1 MDTILNRRTALKL
14 AAGAAGIYAI
24 YPGRRTFAAASE
36 YNLAVEKGRITVDGI
51 SSRAKMMGG
60 SVPAPT
66 LHWREGEEVV
76 IHATNRMDEPTS
88 IHWHGL
94 LLVGVMDGA
103 PGFNGY
109 VAIQPGETYTYRF
122 RLRQSGTYWYHSHS
136 AMQEQMG
143 MYGAIVIAPKEPETA
158 AADRDYVVVLSD
170 HTREDPRR
178 VFANLKADA
187 GYYNRGKRTLLDFF
201 RDAKRDGLDAT
212 IKDRKEWGDMRMDP
226 TQALSARV
234 AVNEWGEEELGR
246 ALRDLGEER
255 HWRRLA
261 GRIVQFRAARG
272 GIETT
277 GELVEALGAK
287 GWKPYHSR
295 RGRGRGGGRRAGPAL
310 HPATRTF
317 QALRIAVNE
326 ELQSVESALP
336 AAIDALAPGGR
347 LGVISFHS
355 LEDRLVKWA
364 FRKAAGQART
374 APLSKQEK
382 FSGVREGPDVGGE
395 ARVRILTKRPLTAA
409 PEEVAEN
416 PRSRSA
422 KLRVVEKL

>member
-1 MDTILNRRTALKL
+1 MLLRECLGAFAGRELGVFADCTLGLGGHSGAVLAEHPEVRTFVGVDKDPRALEIARGRL
-14 AAGAAGIYAI
+14 SAGGAAGLRAPPAAMHFVRGDFRELPEHLRGAGL
-24 YPGRRTFAAASE
+24 PGEGAA
-36 YNLAVEKGRITVDGI
+36 DGI
-51 SSRAKMMGG
+51 LMDLGFSSLQVDDPER
-60 SVPAPT
+60 
-66 LHWREGEEVV
+66 
-76 IHATNRMDEPTS
+76 
-88 IHWHGL
+88 
-94 LLVGVMDGA
+94 
-103 PGFNGY
+103 GFS
-109 VAIQPGETYTYRF
+109 F
-122 RLRQSGTYWYHSHS
+122 L
-136 AMQEQMG
+136 
-143 MYGAIVIAPKEPETA
+143 
-158 AADRDYVVVLSD
+158 
-170 HTREDPRR
+170 
-178 VFANLKADA
+178 
-187 GYYNRGKRTLLDFF
+187 
-201 RDAKRDGLDAT
+201 RDGPL
-212 IKDRKEWGDMRMDP
+212 DMRMDP
-226 TQALSARV
+226 AQTLSARV

-246 ALRDLGEER
+246 VLRDLGEER

-272 GIETT
+272 SIETT

-287 GWKPYHSR
+287 GWKPYHAR
-295 RGRGRGGGRRAGPAL
+295 RGRGPGGGRRAGPAL

-317 QALRIAVNE
+317 QALRIAVNG

-364 FRKAAGQART
+364 FRRAAGQARA

-382 FSGVREGPDVGGE
+382 FSGVRAGVTGPELGGTDA

-409 PEEVAEN
+409 PEEVEEN

>member
-1 MDTILNRRTALKL
+1 MHFMRGDFRELPEHLRGAGLPSE
-14 AAGAAGIYAI
+14 GAA
-24 YPGRRTFAAASE
+24 
-36 YNLAVEKGRITVDGI
+36 DGI
-51 SSRAKMMGG
+51 LMDLGFSSLQVDDPER
-60 SVPAPT
+60 
-66 LHWREGEEVV
+66 
-76 IHATNRMDEPTS
+76 
-88 IHWHGL
+88 
-94 LLVGVMDGA
+94 
-103 PGFNGY
+103 GFS
-109 VAIQPGETYTYRF
+109 F
-122 RLRQSGTYWYHSHS
+122 L
-136 AMQEQMG
+136 
-143 MYGAIVIAPKEPETA
+143 
-158 AADRDYVVVLSD
+158 
-170 HTREDPRR
+170 
-178 VFANLKADA
+178 
-187 GYYNRGKRTLLDFF
+187 
-201 RDAKRDGLDAT
+201 RDGPL
-212 IKDRKEWGDMRMDP
+212 DMRMDP